1 MIGPMDRTLWERFN
15 RPSVIFSLPTVSKKP
30 EWQTHVSSPTLSEFE
45 MVISNVKQEKAEGSD
60 EQTPEIFKGGSPVL
74 AFGSTEILAEI

>member
-1 MIGPMDRTLWERFN
+1 
-15 RPSVIFSLPTVSKKP
+15 
-30 EWQTHVSSPTLSEFE
+30 